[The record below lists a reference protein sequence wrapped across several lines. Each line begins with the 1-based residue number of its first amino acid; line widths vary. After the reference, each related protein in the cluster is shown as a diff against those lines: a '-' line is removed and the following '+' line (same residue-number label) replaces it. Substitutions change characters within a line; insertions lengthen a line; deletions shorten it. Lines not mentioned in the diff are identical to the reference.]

1 MAANSVQFHK
11 ERSLREFLESYGTG
25 AQCAAAVF
33 EWRWVQG
40 FARSEC
46 GHAEVYS
53 RVQIRG
59 SWSAGT
65 AAIRPPSP
73 LGPFSPTANCA
84 DHLVSRPVMIIP
96 IKHSQV
102 SQVKARRQDE
112 QL

>member
-59 SWSAGT
+59 LLECRYRRHKTSITAGT
-65 AAIRPPSP
+65 LFAHGKLR
-73 LGPFSPTANCA
+73 
-84 DHLVSRPVMIIP
+84 
-96 IKHSQV
+96 
-102 SQVKARRQDE
+102 
-112 QL
+112 